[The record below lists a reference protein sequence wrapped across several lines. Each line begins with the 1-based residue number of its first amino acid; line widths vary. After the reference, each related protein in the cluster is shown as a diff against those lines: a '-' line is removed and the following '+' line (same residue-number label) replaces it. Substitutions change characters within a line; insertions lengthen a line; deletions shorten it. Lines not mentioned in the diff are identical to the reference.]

1 MTGFTSEAIQVLE
14 EHHWPRNVRDLQDLV
29 NRVTVR
35 AEGSR
40 VEKTDIEQ
48 ELDAMAGYAEAQA
61 IGDAKS
67 LAELE
72 RVRIGR
78 ALSRSEGKR
87 GQAALLLGTTRPVID
102 RLIVQYDLAP
112 SVETSTDPHLS

>member
-1 MTGFTSEAIQVLE
+1 MARFSARTGARMTGFTSEAIQVLE

-48 ELDAMAGYAEAQA
+48 ELDAMAG
-61 IGDAKS
+61 
-67 LAELE
+67 
-72 RVRIGR
+72 
-78 ALSRSEGKR
+78 
-87 GQAALLLGTTRPVID
+87 
-102 RLIVQYDLAP
+102 
-112 SVETSTDPHLS
+112 